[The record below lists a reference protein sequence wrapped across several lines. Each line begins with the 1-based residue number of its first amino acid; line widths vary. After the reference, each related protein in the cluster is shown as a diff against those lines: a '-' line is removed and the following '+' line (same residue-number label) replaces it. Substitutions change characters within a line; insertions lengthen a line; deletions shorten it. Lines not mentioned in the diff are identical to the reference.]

1 MTIGAWCDTAGGDE
15 RERAESGEKPNME
28 TACWFISTRW
38 SNNDL
43 RLTLYFADLKYNDGH
58 DSIAKFDFIL

>member
-1 MTIGAWCDTAGGDE
+1 MVTRE
-15 RERAESGEKPNME
+15 RELRVERGEKPNME
-28 TACWFISTRW
+28 TAWFISTRW

>member
-1 MTIGAWCDTAGGDE
+1 MVT
-15 RERAESGEKPNME
+15 RERAESGEREEKPNME